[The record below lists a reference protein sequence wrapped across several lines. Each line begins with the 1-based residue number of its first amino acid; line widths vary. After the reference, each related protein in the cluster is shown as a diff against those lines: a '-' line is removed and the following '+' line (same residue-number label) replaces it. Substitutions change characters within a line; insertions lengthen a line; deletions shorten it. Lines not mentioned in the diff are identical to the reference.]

1 MRSVVA
7 TIQAEQDAVV
17 RAPSNGTL
25 VVQGAPGT
33 GKTVVALHRAAY
45 LLYDQRDILSESGV
59 LIVGPSSEFLTYI
72 AGVLP
77 SLRETGVVS
86 VTAEKLYPRHPHR
99 QA

>member
-77 SLRETGVVS
+77 SLGENRSGLGHRREALS
-86 VTAEKLYPRHPHR
+86 RHPHR
-99 QA
+99 